1 MATRLLL
8 RSFRFRRPPPP
19 AGSSHLGND
28 LRQNLF
34 HRSPPPPVPPRTGVL
49 GNIRWFRGGSQHSS
63 SSSSKT
69 ASPGRRVV
77 ASMLYVSIVSLSA
90 DLLTDYLNNQK
101 KPPKGPQHN
110 LENMVCTG
118 GLVAVNVL
126 VHVVD
131 VATKQKLSKWGAKNN
146 DLIRKGQL
154 WRLATSS
161 LLHCG
166 IIHITLNM
174 FALDDIGSLMEEVT
188 SPGRFL
194 AIYCT
199 SALAGSLMSYR
210 FVPGNSVGASD
221 AIYGLFGAQG
231 AYTWRR
237 RESLTSARDTFKE
250 IRDMIIFSLAF
261 SLALRLIKVRIDN
274 WAHLGGFLGGAA
286 VELVLGP
293 HEKQHVA
300 RIGTMTLEDK
310 ESELCA

>member
-77 ASMLYVSIVSLSA
+77 ASMLSASIVSLSA

-131 VATKQKLSKWGAKNN
+131 VATKQKLSKWGVKVN
-146 DLIRKGQL
+146 DLVKEGQI
-154 WRLATSS
+154 WRMATSS
-161 LLHCG
+161 LLHADWAHLLCN
-166 IIHITLNM
+166 LN
-174 FALDDIGSLMEEVT
+174 ALKEFGPMLEGYVG
-188 SPGRFL
+188 PNRFL
-194 AIYCT
+194 TIYCT
-199 SALAGSLMSYR
+199 SALSGSIFSYW
-210 FVPGNSVGASD
+210 FTPEPSVGASD
-221 AIYGLFGAQG
+221 AIRGLIGAQ
-231 AYTWRR
+231 AVYSWRH
-237 RESLTSARDTFKE
+237 RETMANANDTLGE
-250 IRDMIIFSLAF
+250 IAVLVLCNMAIAVFS
-261 SLALRLIKVRIDN
+261 KHRIDH

-286 VELVLGP
+286 VELYLGGKQNVTKGGVVVLETSRTGGSAN
-293 HEKQHVA
+293 EK
-300 RIGTMTLEDK
+300 
-310 ESELCA
+310 